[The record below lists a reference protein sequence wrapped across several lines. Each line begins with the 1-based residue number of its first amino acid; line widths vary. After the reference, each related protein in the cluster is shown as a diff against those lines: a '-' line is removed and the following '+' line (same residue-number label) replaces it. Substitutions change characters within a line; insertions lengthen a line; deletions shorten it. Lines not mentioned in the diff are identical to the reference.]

1 MRIEEQMEKE
11 KEGKD
16 GKEDKEA
23 AKEEVKDVSKETDE
37 ANKEKAEE
45 KIEPSLSVDTQINE
59 NISMMCPICHFF
71 MYKSVCAS
79 CSHMFCQYCLDEY
92 LIFKDSCPV
101 WEKSIR
107 KGRITRCIVA
117 DSAIEKMLAFS
128 TDEYFKEWTEKRKFE
143 DEYYAKKKLDDSIL
157 EEFQK

>member
-1 MRIEEQMEKE
+1 VSLDGSGGPGEDMPRWVEMKCNSLIYLKQAMKYNRKKKQKLMRIEEQMEKD

-16 GKEDKEA
+16 NKEA
-23 AKEEVKDVSKETDE
+23 PKEEAKEVSKETDE
-37 ANKEKAEE
+37 AKKEKSEE

-101 WEKSIR
+101 
-107 KGRITRCIVA
+107 
-117 DSAIEKMLAFS
+117 
-128 TDEYFKEWTEKRKFE
+128 
-143 DEYYAKKKLDDSIL
+143 
-157 EEFQK
+157 